1 MHGATMKFLEEY
13 VTFHNKGK
21 PMYAPVHAQSLLT
34 SKEYSDKMNRKDP
47 SFSQDVKT
55 LSETRRST

>member
-1 MHGATMKFLEEY
+1 MKFLEEY